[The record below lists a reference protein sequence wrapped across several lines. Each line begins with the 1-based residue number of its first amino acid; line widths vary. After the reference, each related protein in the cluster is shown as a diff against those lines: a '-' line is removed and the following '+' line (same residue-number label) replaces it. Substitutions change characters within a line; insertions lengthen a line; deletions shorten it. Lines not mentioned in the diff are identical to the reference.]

1 MRQAVIVFVLAL
13 FACSL
18 YAEEKTPK
26 KKMTHEQAQRAIQR
40 VTLKKTGGHVRKA
53 NSAKGLFV
61 ILNDQSRVNDEA
73 ITSALAVID
82 NRVRVQT
89 KAVRVKGV
97 DTENIKGRIKEANG
111 CVGVALVE
119 SDTYPSILAAPE
131 SGWTI
136 INVAA
141 LAADK
146 PEAAVLA
153 SRVRK
158 EILRGFAFVAG
169 GCYSSFGDFVMRD
182 VVKPADLD
190 STDREDYSIQI
201 LQRFSQGLAAYGL
214 TPWNETTY
222 LKACQEGW
230 ASEPT
235 NEYQKAIWEQVH
247 SIPTKPIKIEF
258 DPKTDRK

>member
-1 MRQAVIVFVLAL
+1 MRHTVILFVLSL
-13 FACSL
+13 LACSL
-18 YAEEKTPK
+18 HAEEKAPK

-40 VTLKKTGGHVRKA
+40 VTLKKTGGRIRKA
-53 NSAKGLFV
+53 NSAKGFFV
-61 ILNDQSRVNDEA
+61 VLNDQSRVNDEA

-89 KAVRVKGV
+89 KTVRVKGV
-97 DTENIKGRIKEANG
+97 DNENIKGRIEEANG
-111 CVGVALVE
+111 SVGVALVE
-119 SDTYPSILAAPE
+119 SDTYPTILAAPE
-131 SGWTI
+131 SGWAI
-136 INVAA
+136 INVAT
-141 LAADK
+141 LATDK
-146 PEAAVLA
+146 PDAAILA

-169 GCYSSFGDFVMRD
+169 GCYSAFGDFVMRD

-190 STDREDYSIQI
+190 SADREDYSIQI

-230 ASEPT
+230 AAAPT

-247 SIPTKPIKIEF
+247 AIPQKPIKIEF
-258 DPKTDRK
+258 DPKTDTK